1 MEDEERKR
9 ESVGEE
15 SHDLVE
21 LVKVRVD
28 DGVEACADGWLY
40 LLFARTARERR
51 EGTVRA
57 LRTRQLMFCSTA
69 AMDVEAM
76 VTVLVWFWLCVAR
89 RTGNGACVLNCLVYD
104 HSKLPP
110 SAFRLCA
117 LHMHQQQGIY
127 FYMVCAPAATMR
139 R

>member
-1 MEDEERKR
+1 MDDEERKR

-21 LVKVRVD
+21 LVKVRVI
-28 DGVEACADGWLY
+28 DGVEACVDGYLY

-76 VTVLVWFWLCVAR
+76 FIYCTGVMLGMRSPEAGTCVR
-89 RTGNGACVLNCLVYD
+89 
-104 HSKLPP
+104 
-110 SAFRLCA
+110 
-117 LHMHQQQGIY
+117 
-127 FYMVCAPAATMR
+127 
-139 R
+139 